1 MIAMPEL
8 VPSRVAPA
16 SIIASAVGSS
26 RTPPEALTPI
36 SAPTVRRR
44 AIHTTVEFIPA
55 FATLLLKPELSF

>member
-1 MIAMPEL
+1 
-8 VPSRVAPA
+8 
-16 SIIASAVGSS
+16 
-26 RTPPEALTPI
+26 LTPI